1 MESMIEYRQKLA
13 ERDLAIAWPQWK
25 IVRLLGTG
33 SFGEAYEIH
42 KEEYGRV
49 FKCALKVIRKEN
61 PAPTPG
67 DLYTNISC
75 GNNSE
80 EFIETVLREI
90 DIMEKL
96 KGASNIVVID
106 DYTVVRNSDS
116 NSVLIKMELL
126 TNLGE
131 YIMTRQISMNDI
143 LKIGVDICNAL
154 DYCEQQNIIHRD
166 VKESNIFYSDM
177 GDFKLGDF
185 GISRQLSNYLINSG
199 TLTTAGTVSK
209 MAPEVYNGQQYDN
222 RVDIYSLGMV
232 LYSLLNYG
240 RSPFYP
246 PYPDPVTAEN
256 AYSAN
261 LYRLKGAQ
269 VPPLQGV
276 DKKLNKIICKACD
289 AKPSGRY
296 RTAAEFREALLDYYE
311 DINGTNQSGI
321 ERKPETKKSLIY
333 AATIIAIIS
342 MTAGATGIWYVNSRG
357 NKQIQRYAY
366 EVPENDQTNLQ
377 KTAEGGNADPVSDKA
392 SDPQQSTVNKDD
404 DSDAQSDNE
413 QKNDD
418 NAEEGYHSSS
428 ALSIRFEDKEK
439 TEKDEEPS
447 PETDQEGNLLLKDD
461 NGNSVARVSSPDW
474 SEYSSL
480 STYSAMFWSNV
491 KDLYIYYADADFS
504 ASYYINMERVY
515 YASEN
520 DNIMVDS
527 LTEVT
532 EYDSDWHVYWF
543 AVNYRYIHDDGEMG
557 SFNTKYFAAIPCSHG
572 ILEIE
577 ATKSTG
583 ENYEEYPLEEFLED
597 LSIIELVE

>member
-577 ATKSTG
+577 ATKSAG

>member
-1 MESMIEYRQKLA
+1 MESMIEHRQKLA

-33 SFGEAYEIH
+33 SFGEVYEIH
-42 KEEYGRV
+42 REEYGRV
-49 FKCALKVIRKEN
+49 FKCALKIIRKEN

-67 DLYTNISC
+67 DLYVNISS

-333 AATIIAIIS
+333 AAAIIAIIS
-342 MTAGATGIWYVNSRG
+342 MTVGATGIWYVNSRG

-366 EVPENDQTNLQ
+366 VVPENDQTNLQ

-491 KDLYIYYADADFS
+491 KDLYIYYADVDFS

-532 EYDSDWHVYWF
+532 EYNSDWQVYWF
-543 AVNYRYIHDDGEMG
+543 AVNYRYIHDDGEMD

-577 ATKSTG
+577 ATKSAG

>member
-33 SFGEAYEIH
+33 SFGEVYEIH

-577 ATKSTG
+577 ATKSAG

>member
-1 MESMIEYRQKLA
+1 MESMIEHRQKLA

-33 SFGEAYEIH
+33 SFGEVYEIH
-42 KEEYGRV
+42 REEYGRV
-49 FKCALKVIRKEN
+49 FKCALKIIRKEN

-67 DLYTNISC
+67 DLYVNISS

-240 RSPFYP
+240 RSTFYP

-333 AATIIAIIS
+333 AAAIIAIIS
-342 MTAGATGIWYVNSRG
+342 MTVGATGIWYVNSRG

-366 EVPENDQTNLQ
+366 VVPENDQTNLQ

-491 KDLYIYYADADFS
+491 KDLYIYYADVDFS

-543 AVNYRYIHDDGEMG
+543 AVNYRYIHDDGEMD

-577 ATKSTG
+577 ATKSAG

>member
-1 MESMIEYRQKLA
+1 MESMIEHRQKLA

-33 SFGEAYEIH
+33 SFGEVYEIH
-42 KEEYGRV
+42 REEYGRV
-49 FKCALKVIRKEN
+49 FKCALKIIRKEN

-67 DLYTNISC
+67 DLYVNISS

-116 NSVLIKMELL
+116 NSVLIRMELL

-143 LKIGVDICNAL
+143 LKIGIDICNAL

-166 VKESNIFYSDM
+166 VKESNIFYSGM

-199 TLTTAGTVSK
+199 TMTAAGTVNK
-209 MAPEVYNGQQYDN
+209 MAPEVYIGQQYDN

-246 PYPDPVTAEN
+246 PYPEPVTAEDS
-256 AYSAN
+256 YSAN
-261 LYRLKGAQ
+261 LSRLKGTPI
-269 VPPLQGV
+269 PPLQGV
-276 DKKLNKIICKACD
+276 DRKLNKIICKACD

-296 RTAAEFREALLDYYE
+296 RTASEFREALLDYYE
-311 DINGTNQSGI
+311 EINGTNPGGI
-321 ERKPETKKSLIY
+321 ERRPETKNTLLY
-333 AATIIAIIS
+333 AAAIIAIIS
-342 MTAGATGIWYVNSRG
+342 IAAGATGFWYVNSQD

-366 EVPENDQTNLQ
+366 EAPENDHTNVHET
-377 KTAEGGNADPVSDKA
+377 TAGGNADPESDKTGNLE
-392 SDPQQSTVNKDD
+392 QSTEKKE
-404 DSDAQSDNE
+404 DSSNGQSDNE
-413 QKNDD
+413 QEND
-418 NAEEGYHSSS
+418 NTEEEYHSSS
-428 ALSIRFEDKEK
+428 DALSIRFEDKKEK
-439 TEKDEEPS
+439 EIDEEPS

-461 NGNSVARVSSPDW
+461 NGNSVVRVSSPDW

-480 STYSAMFWSNV
+480 YSYAAIFMSSM
-491 KDLYIYYADADFS
+491 KDLYIYYADVDFS

-532 EYDSDWHVYWF
+532 EYNSDWQVYWF

-577 ATKSTG
+577 ATKSAG

>member
-1 MESMIEYRQKLA
+1 MIEHRQKLA

-33 SFGEAYEIH
+33 SFGEVYEIH
-42 KEEYGRV
+42 REEYGRV
-49 FKCALKVIRKEN
+49 FKCALKIIRKEN

-67 DLYTNISC
+67 DLYVNISS

-333 AATIIAIIS
+333 AAAIIAIIS
-342 MTAGATGIWYVNSRG
+342 MTVGATGIWYVNSRG

-366 EVPENDQTNLQ
+366 VVPENDQTNLQ

-491 KDLYIYYADADFS
+491 KDLYIYYADVDFS

-532 EYDSDWHVYWF
+532 EYNSDWQVYWF
-543 AVNYRYIHDDGEMG
+543 AVNYRYIHDDGEMD

-577 ATKSTG
+577 ATKSAG

>member
-33 SFGEAYEIH
+33 SFGEVYEIH

-333 AATIIAIIS
+333 AAAIIAIIS

-491 KDLYIYYADADFS
+491 KDLYIYYADVDFS

-577 ATKSTG
+577 ATKSAG